1 MSRIAGVLLRACMVR
16 CNCLIFRTPNS
27 NVMEMAMP
35 IEFTHVPGKVHPAGA
50 GSTVPFFYDFAETAT
65 KLSLIEDVGFRR
77 IVVDDQAGLLT
88 NMDLAAQVLDRTSSL
103 EVVLAH
109 WAGVVEPTVAARQL
123 ASIGAK
129 SGGRLSLRMLSEPL
143 SDDDAETRPVGHTVV
158 WQRTDE
164 YLVLLKRLWSNER
177 PFDHEGTFYSIKG
190 GYVPRKG
197 PDGAG
202 VTIRMGGQ
210 SGTALRVAGRHADV
224 FELTPGPLDEVRQ
237 LMERVRAAAVEHG
250 RLGKLRF
257 ALPIRIQPEEGGC
270 ASDRKAVDL
279 SGPPARVALSL
290 LPYAALG
297 ITEFMVVGIDRPRQ
311 IATAGR
317 ETIALLRNSLARR
330 EADVAQP
337 GAFAPRLAQETYS
350 AI

>member
-1 MSRIAGVLLRACMVR
+1 
-16 CNCLIFRTPNS
+16 
-27 NVMEMAMP
+27 MP
-35 IEFTHVPGKVHPAGA
+35 IEFTHVPGKAHPAGA
-50 GSTVPFFYDFAETAT
+50 SSTVPFFYDFADTAT

-103 EVVLAH
+103 EVILTH

-143 SDDDAETRPVGHTVV
+143 SDDDADTRPVGHTVV
-158 WQRTDE
+158 WQRIDE
-164 YLVLLKRLWSNER
+164 YLVLLKRLWSNDR

-197 PDGAG
+197 PEGAG
-202 VTIRMGGQ
+202 VPIRMGGQ

-224 FELTPGPLDEVRQ
+224 FELAPGSLEEVRQ
-237 LMERVRAAAVEHG
+237 LIERARAAAAEHG
-250 RLGKLRF
+250 RAGKLRF
-257 ALPIRIQPEEGGC
+257 ALSVRIHPEDD
-270 ASDRKAVDL
+270 ASAVDSRVVDL
-279 SGPPARVALSL
+279 SGPPARIALSL

-317 ETIALLRNSLARR
+317 ETIALLRNTLARR
-330 EADVAQP
+330 EADVMQP
-337 GAFAPRLAQETYS
+337 GAFAPRLVQEAYS